1 MLGSGQGGKAGERAF
16 FNERERAGRQA
27 TTFSQE
33 EVEKNWRC
41 STAINEKVYFKI
53 FIFNDLLKIIKK
65 ILKIL

>member
-1 MLGSGQGGKAGERAF
+1 MGKGGRQARELF